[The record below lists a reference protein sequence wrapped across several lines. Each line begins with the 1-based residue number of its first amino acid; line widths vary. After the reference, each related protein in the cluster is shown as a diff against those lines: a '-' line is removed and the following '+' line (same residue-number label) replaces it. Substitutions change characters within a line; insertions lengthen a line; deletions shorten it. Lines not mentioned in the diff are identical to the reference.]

1 MVLYSTILKP
11 MGIKMNQFLKLSLL
25 GLLLTTLGGCISING
40 SHNWDD
46 KNWKDTQEANR
57 KIISELAIGTE
68 RSNVLMR
75 LGTPSF
81 SEAFVKDEEEY
92 SVLFYRTHHTKSDGE
107 TAKNETTP
115 LIFKND
121 ILIGWGNEVLSATQ
135 L

>member
-11 MGIKMNQFLKLSLL
+11 IGIKMNQFLKLSLL

>member
-1 MVLYSTILKP
+1 
-11 MGIKMNQFLKLSLL
+11 MNRLLKLSLM

-46 KNWKDTQEANR
+46 KNWKDTQETNR
-57 KIISELAIGTE
+57 KVISELDIGTE

-92 SVLFYRTHHTKSDGE
+92 SVLFYRTHHAKSDGE
-107 TAKNETTP
+107 TAKDETTP

-121 ILIGWGNEVLSATQ
+121 TLIGWGNEVLSSTQ